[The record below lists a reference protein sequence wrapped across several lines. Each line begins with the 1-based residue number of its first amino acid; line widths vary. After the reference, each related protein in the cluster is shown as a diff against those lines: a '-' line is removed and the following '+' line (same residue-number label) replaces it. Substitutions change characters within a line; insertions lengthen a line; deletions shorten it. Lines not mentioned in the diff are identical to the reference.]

1 MRPERA
7 GRDHAPHHRQHGN
20 LGHRLPGDRPR
31 AIAASRTPLHQR
43 KRRINAMPRA
53 MPGDTGT
60 LEEVSEIISLISL
73 AQLDAPCIL
82 FNLNG
87 FYDDLRAL
95 LNRMSDMGLSSPR
108 RQRDIH
114 FTSSLDEVADILAP
128 LH

>member
-1 MRPERA
+1 M
-7 GRDHAPHHRQHGN
+7 
-20 LGHRLPGDRPR
+20 
-31 AIAASRTPLHQR
+31 
-43 KRRINAMPRA
+43 
-53 MPGDTGT
+53 GT
-60 LEEVSEIISLISL
+60 LEEVSEVISLIAL

-108 RQRDIH
+108 RRRMH
-114 FTSSLDEVADILAP
+114 FADSLEEVADILAP

>member
-1 MRPERA
+1 M
-7 GRDHAPHHRQHGN
+7 
-20 LGHRLPGDRPR
+20 LG
-31 AIAASRTPLHQR
+31 S
-43 KRRINAMPRA
+43 M
-53 MPGDTGT
+53 GT
-60 LEEVSEIISLISL
+60 LGEVPGAISLISL

-108 RQRDIH
+108 RQRGIH
-114 FTSSLDEVADILAP
+114 FTSSLDEVAHILAP

>member
-1 MRPERA
+1 MRKQARKALGPFVSA
-7 GRDHAPHHRQHGN
+7 GF
-20 LGHRLPGDRPR
+20 
-31 AIAASRTPLHQR
+31 AARCPV
-43 KRRINAMPRA
+43 P
-53 MPGDTGT
+53 MPGGTGT
-60 LEEVSEIISLISL
+60 LEEVSEVISLIAL

-108 RQRDIH
+108 RQRGIH
-114 FTSSLDEVADILAP
+114 FAHALQEVADILAP

>member
-1 MRPERA
+1 
-7 GRDHAPHHRQHGN
+7 
-20 LGHRLPGDRPR
+20 
-31 AIAASRTPLHQR
+31 
-43 KRRINAMPRA
+43 MPRA

-60 LEEVSEIISLISL
+60 LEEVSEIISLIAL

-114 FTSSLDEVADILAP
+114 FTSSLDEVAHILAP

>member
-1 MRPERA
+1 M
-7 GRDHAPHHRQHGN
+7 
-20 LGHRLPGDRPR
+20 
-31 AIAASRTPLHQR
+31 
-43 KRRINAMPRA
+43 
-53 MPGDTGT
+53 
-60 LEEVSEIISLISL
+60 EEVSKVISLIAL

-108 RQRDIH
+108 RQRGMH
-114 FTSSLDEVADILAP
+114 FADSLEEVADILAP

>member
-1 MRPERA
+1 M
-7 GRDHAPHHRQHGN
+7 
-20 LGHRLPGDRPR
+20 
-31 AIAASRTPLHQR
+31 
-43 KRRINAMPRA
+43 
-53 MPGDTGT
+53 GT
-60 LEEVSEIISLISL
+60 LEEVSEVISLIAL

-108 RQRDIH
+108 RQRGMH
-114 FTSSLDEVADILAP
+114 FADSLEEVANILVP

>member
-1 MRPERA
+1 MY
-7 GRDHAPHHRQHGN
+7 
-20 LGHRLPGDRPR
+20 LGAFIDLPGGTR
-31 AIAASRTPLHQR
+31 
-43 KRRINAMPRA
+43 
-53 MPGDTGT
+53 T
-60 LEEVSEIISLISL
+60 LEEVSEVISLIAL

-108 RQRDIH
+108 RQRGMH
-114 FTSSLDEVADILAP
+114 FADSLEEVADILAP

>member
-1 MRPERA
+1 
-7 GRDHAPHHRQHGN
+7 
-20 LGHRLPGDRPR
+20 
-31 AIAASRTPLHQR
+31 
-43 KRRINAMPRA
+43 
-53 MPGDTGT
+53 MPGGTGT
-60 LEEVSEIISLISL
+60 LEKLSEVISLIAL

-108 RQRDIH
+108 RQRGMH
-114 FTSSLDEVADILAP
+114 FADSLEEVADILAP

>member
-1 MRPERA
+1 M
-7 GRDHAPHHRQHGN
+7 
-20 LGHRLPGDRPR
+20 
-31 AIAASRTPLHQR
+31 
-43 KRRINAMPRA
+43 
-53 MPGDTGT
+53 GT
-60 LEEVSEIISLISL
+60 LEEVSEVISLIAL

-108 RQRDIH
+108 RQRGMH
-114 FTSSLDEVADILAP
+114 FADSLEEVADILAP